1 MKRLF
6 VVGLGPGGRD
16 GMTLEAKK
24 ALEQSEVICGY
35 TAYADLIREDYPEKE
50 YLVSGMTKEVERC
63 HMALLAAQGGKT
75 TAMICSGD
83 AGVYGMAGLVL
94 SLAEKYPETEVVIV
108 AGVTAALSGAAR
120 LGAPLMNDF
129 AVISLSD
136 LLTPKDV
143 IEKRLRAAAAGD
155 FSICLYNPSSKKRVA
170 VNRAGGKEKRRI
182 LLFGGPTE
190 GRELA
195 QRLLTLPVIFKVS
208 VATLYGEELL
218 QDLPQA
224 TILAGRMDRTQMER
238 EMEKGYD
245 LVIDATHPYA
255 AEVSE
260 NIRQAAQ
267 QEQIRL
273 LRVCRRASKVGSDC
287 YWVQD
292 AKEAAGL
299 LQTLSGNVLLT
310 TGSKELAAFEGV
322 EKERLYVRVLPSKEA
337 LDLCEKAQIPH
348 SHILALQGPFT
359 TALNVALMEQYHIGI
374 LVTKDGGKK
383 GGFLEKQEAARLQ
396 KAALV
401 VIGRPTQE
409 EGYSV
414 EEAWN
419 LVLESLY
426 AKGGA
431 VV

>member
-1 MKRLF
+1 MI
-6 VVGLGPGGRD
+6 GRQD
-16 GMTLEAKK
+16 EEKKTCTLQE
-24 ALEQSEVICGY
+24 L
-35 TAYADLIREDYPEKE
+35 
-50 YLVSGMTKEVERC
+50 TKEQVDMFTTVFIGSSRTSFQNG
-63 HMALLAAQGGKT
+63 LL
-75 TAMICSGD
+75 
-83 AGVYGMAGLVL
+83 
-94 SLAEKYPETEVVIV
+94 
-108 AGVTAALSGAAR
+108 VT
-120 LGAPLMNDF
+120 
-129 AVISLSD
+129 
-136 LLTPKDV
+136 
-143 IEKRLRAAAAGD
+143 KRG
-155 FSICLYNPSSKKRVA
+155 YEKRVA
-170 VNRAGGKEKRRI
+170 VNRAGGKEKLRI
-182 LLFGGPTE
+182 LLFGGTTE

-208 VATLYGEELL
+208 VATPYGEELL

-224 TILAGRMDRTQMER
+224 TILAGRMDRTQMEQ

-359 TALNVALMEQYHIGI
+359 TALNIALMEQYHIGI

-426 AKGGA
+426 AKGDAGGYAQVEDNAASGRAKLSTAVEQELCVYGTKGGA
-431 VV
+431 VE